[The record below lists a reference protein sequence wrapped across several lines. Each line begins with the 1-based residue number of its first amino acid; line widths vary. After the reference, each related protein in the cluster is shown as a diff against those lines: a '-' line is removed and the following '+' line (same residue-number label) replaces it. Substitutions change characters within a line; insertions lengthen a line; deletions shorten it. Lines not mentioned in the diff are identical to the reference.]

1 MASVHSETVTRS
13 DELPPNSVQYLP
25 LVREEVKRLWPDL
38 KIPAYIP
45 AQIEKETCPG
55 LKSPKCWNPKTEN
68 INPKNNN
75 EYGFGLGQLTKT
87 NKFDAFIEATER
99 YDGLKSWKWEDRFN
113 PAMQIRALIYMDKR
127 GYTNLKGDTD
137 DDKIAFALSAYNG
150 GIGGVL
156 SSKKLCTQIP
166 GCNPFVWEGNVAA
179 HSLKQRTALAGY
191 RLSAFDINRE
201 YVRSIM
207 SPDKYMKYVP
217 RMEVENQF

>member
-1 MASVHSETVTRS
+1 MDA
-13 DELPPNSVQYLP
+13 LPPNALLYLP
-25 LVREEVKRLWPDL
+25 VLAAEQKQLWPDL
-38 KIPAYIP
+38 KIPAYLA

-68 INPKNNN
+68 INPKNNG

-113 PAMQIRALIYMDKR
+113 PAMQIRTLIYMDKR

-150 GIGGVL
+150 GSGGVL
-156 SSKKLCTQIP
+156 LDKKYCAQIQ
-166 GCNPFVWEGNVAA
+166 GCNPFAWKGNVETNSVKAKTK
-179 HSLKQRTALAGY
+179 LGGY
-191 RLSAFDINRE
+191 SVSAFTINRG
-201 YVRSIM
+201 YVERIM
-207 SPDKYMKYVP
+207 GPSHEKYSAA
-217 RMEVENQF
+217 ME